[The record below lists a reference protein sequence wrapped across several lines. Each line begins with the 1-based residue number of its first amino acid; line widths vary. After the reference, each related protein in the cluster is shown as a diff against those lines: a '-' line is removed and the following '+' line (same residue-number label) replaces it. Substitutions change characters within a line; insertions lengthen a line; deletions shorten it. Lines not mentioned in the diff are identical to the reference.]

1 MKKRNIMKTLFA
13 GTMTLGMALSVSP
26 AFAVDNETNIEAYLV
41 KELNIEDGINY
52 TKTFDFKFDL
62 IKNGTAAVT
71 GDTGDKTISIE
82 ISSNDSDHKVAKN
95 IFGDGGLEYN
105 AAGIY
110 TYNVEET
117 TPDAPDQND
126 SNYGLKCSDAKY
138 ELVVWVK
145 NKTDKSGVYVER
157 VKVTQLKTDD
167 GTEPVGGDKKVS
179 PNPGG
184 TQDGSDSEFKFVNT
198 YTKKAGSEDPSHP
211 GHYLA
216 TTISKDVEGVYGDLT
231 KDFEFNVYIT
241 LPDTYTGEGQFDG
254 VIFEDGK
261 KVNEEN
267 TVDYTLSE
275 NSPTHIKLSDN
286 QELRIYDL
294 PAGTTYYVEEIG
306 ASNYTPSVN
315 VTENGSLT
323 VENKKAGKGENLTS
337 KKTDNGAEVDNL
349 IGENTNTVAFTN
361 TYDDNSVT
369 PTGIIIN
376 NLPFVLMVVVAGS
389 GLALYVVSKRRS
401 HQ

>member
-71 GDTGDKTISIE
+71 GDTGDKTISID

-126 SNYGLKCSDAKY
+126 SNYGLKCSDAEY

-145 NKTDKSGVYVER
+145 NKTNKSGVYVER

-216 TTISKDVEGVYGDLT
+216 TTISKDVVGDYADLT
-231 KDFEFNVYIT
+231 KEFNFNVHISLPNTYTNVDDKFDGIIFENNNTTITDTKYQLQNGNNTIT
-241 LPDTYTGEGQFDG
+241 L
-254 VIFEDGK
+254 
-261 KVNEEN
+261 
-267 TVDYTLSE
+267 
-275 NSPTHIKLSDN
+275 THD
-286 QELRIYDL
+286 QDLRIYDL

-315 VTENGSLT
+315 VTENGNPT
-323 VENKKAGKGENLTS
+323 VENKNAGKGENLTS

-349 IGENTNTVAFTN
+349 IGENTNTVVFTN

>member
-117 TPDAPDQND
+117 TQDAPDLD
-126 SNYGLKCSDAKY
+126 DPNYGLKCSDAKY

-145 NKTDKSGVYVER
+145 NKTDKSGVYVEK
-157 VKVTQLKTDD
+157 VQVTQIQTDD
-167 GTEPVGGDKKVS
+167 GTETVGGSNKV
-179 PNPGG
+179 NPDPTPDEG
-184 TQDGSDSEFKFVNT
+184 DGSDSEFKFVNT

-216 TTISKDVEGVYGDLT
+216 TTISKDVEGDYADLT
-231 KDFEFNVYIT
+231 KDFDFNVYIN
-241 LPDTYTGEGQFDG
+241 LPDTYIGEGQFDG
-254 VIFEDGK
+254 IIFESEE
-261 KVNEEN
+261 KVSEEN
-267 TVDYTLSE
+267 KIDYILNGST
-275 NSPTHIKLSDN
+275 PTPIKLSDN

-306 ASNYTPSVN
+306 ASNYTPSVVVKEKN
-315 VTENGSLT
+315 LTTVDKNGNKNMNLDSKDDGGKLNLITENGNS
-323 VENKKAGKGENLTS
+323 
-337 KKTDNGAEVDNL
+337 
-349 IGENTNTVAFTN
+349 IAFTN
-361 TYDDNSVT
+361 TYDDTSIT